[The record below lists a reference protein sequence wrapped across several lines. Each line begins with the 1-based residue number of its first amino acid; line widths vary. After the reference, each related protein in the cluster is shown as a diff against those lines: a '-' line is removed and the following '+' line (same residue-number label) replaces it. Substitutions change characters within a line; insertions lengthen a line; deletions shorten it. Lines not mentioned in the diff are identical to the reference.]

1 MDWVA
6 RGLPWDGEERSLP
19 HVVDLVRA
27 DVPTCRLGER
37 LADVRLRVQAAGWKA
52 CVVVNEANV
61 VLGLL
66 AGDAWHTDPQAT
78 AEAAMACAPRT
89 FRPHI
94 LLEKALK
101 YMQKHDTD
109 HVLVTTGDGELLGL
123 VRRDDAEESGNQ
135 GLGNQVA
142 CSRVAGSKFS

>member
-1 MDWVA
+1 MDWMA
-6 RGLPWDGEERSLP
+6 RGLPWDGEDRSLP
-19 HVVDLVRA
+19 HVADLVRT
-27 DVPTCRLGER
+27 DVPTCRPGDRLG
-37 LADVRLRVQAAGWKA
+37 DVRQRVQAAGWLV

-66 AGDAWHTDPQAT
+66 AEDAWHTDPQAT

-101 YMQKHDTD
+101 YMHKHNTD

-123 VRRDDAEESGNQ
+123 VQRADAEESGTRNQ
-135 GLGNQVA
+135 GIRESGLRA
-142 CSRVAGSKFS
+142 

>member
-1 MDWVA
+1 MA
-6 RGLPWDGEERSLP
+6 RGLPWDGEERNLP
-19 HVVDLVRA
+19 HVSDLVQA
-27 DVPTCRLGER
+27 DVPTCRPGER
-37 LADVRLRVQAAGWKA
+37 LGDVRPRVQAAGWKV

-66 AGDAWHTDPQAT
+66 AGDAWHTEPQAT

-123 VRRDDAEESGNQ
+123 VQRTDAEESGTGDQ
-135 GLGNQVA
+135 GLRN
-142 CSRVAGSKFS
+142 